1 MRHLW
6 LGIPVFALL
15 WKSLAFPIRVT
26 DFWWHLKMGEVIA
39 TTGSIPRVD
48 LFSFTAAGKPFIA
61 QNWLAELLYYAT
73 YKAGGLPLLVFMN
86 ALLGLAAFLLIYK
99 LCLDAT
105 TRFRV
110 AVLVAVLMVIGN
122 YALLRPQTFSIL
134 LFAAY
139 SFVLVRYRSHRND
152 LLWILPPL
160 MVLWVNLHGAFV
172 LGIGL
177 VAAYLACET
186 CRWVIDPSGQNILRP
201 AELRKLAFVLL
212 LCSVATFVNPE
223 FYKVYDYVRTVVMDG
238 GSQQFVTEWQPPRI
252 NQAVGIALFY
262 APFFA
267 GLLIFAYARIKPD
280 LTEMTLFLGF
290 AIFAMMSIRNSVW
303 FGTVA
308 YPMLARYLPAVD
320 AKALK
325 PLRRFHVVETLS
337 GWIDDTH
344 HSEPVRSRLNA
355 VLASLALLLLV
366 TQSPWVRPN
375 LHKTSLL
382 DKQTPV
388 GAMEFIHQRHL
399 SGNIFHPQIFG
410 DYLIWRLWPEQKS
423 FFDGRVHLFGLDFVR
438 QYGLLLS
445 DSRWEDRLAQWN
457 IRYLLFYKGGDEE
470 SLKAIETARNSGRWK
485 HLYEDDISVLFEKES
500 P

>member
-1 MRHLW
+1 MSEPVASAAPVSQSGSVWSHLIEFRLEIRHLW
-6 LGIPVFALL
+6 LGLPVFALL
-15 WKSLAFPIRVT
+15 WKSFAFPIRVT

-39 TTGSIPRVD
+39 TTRSIPRVD

-73 YKAGGLPLLVFMN
+73 YKAGGLRLLVFTN

-99 LCLDAT
+99 LCLEAT
-105 TRFRV
+105 NRFRV

-122 YALLRPQTFSIL
+122 YTLLRPQAFSIL
-134 LFAAY
+134 LFTAY
-139 SFVLVRYRSHRND
+139 SFVLVRYRSHRTD
-152 LLWILPPL
+152 LLWSLPLL

-177 VAAYLACET
+177 VAAYLGCET
-186 CRWVIDPSGQNILRP
+186 CRWMINPSGCDVLRP
-201 AELRKLAFVLL
+201 AELRKLTFVLL
-212 LCSVATFVNPE
+212 LCGLATFVNPE

-308 YPMLARYLPAVD
+308 YPMLARYLPTVD
-320 AKALK
+320 TEALK
-325 PLRRFHVVETLS
+325 PLRRF
-337 GWIDDTH
+337 GF
-344 HSEPVRSRLNA
+344 RL
-355 VLASLALLLLV
+355 
-366 TQSPWVRPN
+366 Q
-375 LHKTSLL
+375 
-382 DKQTPV
+382 
-388 GAMEFIHQRHL
+388 
-399 SGNIFHPQIFG
+399 
-410 DYLIWRLWPEQKS
+410 
-423 FFDGRVHLFGLDFVR
+423 
-438 QYGLLLS
+438 
-445 DSRWEDRLAQWN
+445 
-457 IRYLLFYKGGDEE
+457 
-470 SLKAIETARNSGRWK
+470 
-485 HLYEDDISVLFEKES
+485 
-500 P
+500 